1 MSDCFTITN
10 KADKRAAEVLI
21 YDEILPS
28 ASGSFVRALRELDA
42 DDITV
47 RINSSGG
54 NVFEAIAMTNALRT
68 HPARVTTI
76 VDGLAASAASFIATA
91 GDEVIMNRN
100 SEMMVHNPKAAM
112 AGGSGDLRSL
122 ADRLDAVRDNIASM
136 YVARAGGT
144 VEQWR
149 EVMAAETW
157 YSAEEAVQAGLADK
171 VSEQPAVTN
180 SHDLSPF
187 MYAGR
192 CEAPDPTIV
201 QPIHPID
208 SAPVETSPRK
218 EGVGIM
224 PNTLQEGLAELF
236 GVPTDADDEAILAAA
251 KEALES
257 AVAAAET
264 VEPVE
269 PTIEQAAAVAA
280 KSGLTLVNSETLVT
294 LQEQAREGAE
304 ARALQVREAH
314 ERIVDTAITEG
325 RIAPASRDHW
335 LTQLSADPAGIQ
347 NVISALPA
355 VIPVTELGHA
365 ISNEADDE
373 NDLYS
378 KLFGMTAKDNSNA

>member
-1 MSDCFTITN
+1 MTTDCFTITN
-10 KADKRAAEVLI
+10 KAEDSTAEVLI
-21 YDEILPS
+21 YEDIAPS
-28 ASGSFVRALRELDA
+28 SSGAFVRALRALDA
-42 DDITV
+42 DQITV

-54 NVFEAIAMTNALRT
+54 NVFDAIAMANALRG
-68 HPARVTTI
+68 HPAQVTTI

-91 GDEVIMNRN
+91 GDEVVMNRN
-100 SEMMVHNPKAAM
+100 SEMMIHNPKAVA
-112 AGGSGDLRSL
+112 AGGSADMRSL

-136 YVARAGGT
+136 YVDRAGGT

-157 YSAEEAVQAGLADK
+157 YSAEEAVLAGLADR
-171 VSEQPAVTN
+171 VSDQPALTN
-180 SHDLSPF
+180 SHDLSLF
-187 MYAGR
+187 SYAGR
-192 CEAPDPTIV
+192 SNAPDPMFV

-236 GVPTDADDEAILAAA
+236 GVPTDADDETILAAA
-251 KEALES
+251 KEAL
-257 AVAAAET
+257 AASSEP
-264 VEPVE
+264 VEPAE

-314 ERIVDTAITEG
+314 ERIVDSAITEG
-325 RIAPASRDHW
+325 RIAPASREHW
-335 LTQLSADPAGIQ
+335 LTQLSADPEGIQ

-355 VIPVTELGHA
+355 VIPVTEIGHA
-365 ISNEADDE
+365 VTNEADD
-373 NDLYS
+373 DDTLYG
-378 KLFGMTAKDNSNA
+378 KLFGATVKDNSNA